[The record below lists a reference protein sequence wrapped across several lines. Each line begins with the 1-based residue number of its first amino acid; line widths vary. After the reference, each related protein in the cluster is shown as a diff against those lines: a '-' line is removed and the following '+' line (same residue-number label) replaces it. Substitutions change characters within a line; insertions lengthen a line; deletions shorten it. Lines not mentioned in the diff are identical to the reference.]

1 MGNIPRISWRT
12 TYKILECCSVEFTF
26 DKFIRPI
33 SELLIQEGYRVD
45 TSYFSS
51 CPDAL
56 NKTHH
61 QISIPRSFSCKK
73 ILQSIRRA
81 IQILQNEY
89 DIVHVHTPVAALV
102 FRVASI
108 FSPKTK
114 VVYTVH
120 GYYFHENMRCLEYT
134 IHFLVEFFL
143 SFCTDLALFVSS
155 EDYHFASKYF
165 KLSRCK
171 NALIRNG
178 ADSRHFMPA
187 SPTQKSVGKIEL
199 GIPEDDIVVIY
210 VGRIVEEKG
219 VLDLFQAIEE
229 ISKNITNISVVFVGG
244 VLPSDRDQQ
253 TYTHLKSLT
262 SCSRVNYIFTGF
274 VDDPLPF
281 YRASD
286 IFCLPLGEKDFQ
298 QLL

>member
-1 MGNIPRISWRT
+1 M
-12 TYKILECCSVEFTF
+12 
-26 DKFIRPI
+26 
-33 SELLIQEGYRVD
+33 
-45 TSYFSS
+45 
-51 CPDAL
+51 
-56 NKTHH
+56 
-61 QISIPRSFSCKK
+61 
-73 ILQSIRRA
+73 
-81 IQILQNEY
+81 
-89 DIVHVHTPVAALV
+89 VH
-102 FRVASI
+102 
-108 FSPKTK
+108 
-114 VVYTVH
+114 
-120 GYYFHENMRCLEYT
+120 
-134 IHFLVEFFL
+134 
-143 SFCTDLALFVSS
+143 
-155 EDYHFASKYF
+155 
-165 KLSRCK
+165 
-171 NALIRNG
+171 
-178 ADSRHFMPA
+178 SRHLAPA

-286 IFCLPLGEKDFQ
+286 IFCLPSWREGLPTTLIEAALCDLDIVATDIRGSREIMKLCGKSDLAKPNDHKSLQ
-298 QLL
+298 ACLIKAINRYQKWLISVNRKHLLPVMI